1 MRGLGKCNETE
12 QQSLLMKKLCKS
24 GESLC
29 FFVDI
34 TEGYEM
40 LLGILETRGWSLQ
53 HHFVTYY
60 TLDY

>member
-1 MRGLGKCNETE
+1 MIGLGRCNETE

-29 FFVDI
+29 YFVDI

-40 LLGILETRGWSLQ
+40 LLGILETRILCLQ
-53 HHFVTYY
+53 RHYAAY
-60 TLDY
+60 